1 MLPVF
6 IAFLLSGVSST
17 MLGPLLPLLGRR
29 LELGD
34 GGSGAMI
41 TALFGGAAVGAI
53 ACGRVLERWGYRRML
68 CTGYGLVGVGAAMMA
83 APSTAVV
90 AIGILL
96 SGFGLGLVIP
106 ASNLLVAET
115 SGERSA
121 SRLNLLNVCGGSG
134 AVAGPPAVAWL
145 RDVYGL
151 AGVAGMMGV
160 MAVVCAVVL
169 FRTVPAA
176 HPQTGER
183 GESRRRFQ
191 WTVAI
196 LLFLYV
202 GAETTL
208 SGWLPTMAIRRAGA
222 HSGMEALPLS
232 AYWGAMMAGRGLAAV
247 LLKRYTVAQLMRV
260 LLVGAPLAAATL
272 ALGST
277 TLGIAICAALA
288 GLFFGP
294 VFPNAISVLQAA
306 FPAEARRLGPPVFA
320 AASAGGAFIP
330 WVAGWMSA
338 NSTDVR
344 VILWPAVICLIV
356 MAPVWGS
363 VRRQAGL
370 QG

>member
-6 IAFLLSGVSST
+6 VAFLLSGVGST
-17 MLGPLLPLLGRR
+17 MLGPLLPLLGKR

-41 TALFGGAAVGAI
+41 TALFGGAAVGAV
-53 ACGRVLERWGYRRML
+53 ACGRVLEHWGYRRVL
-68 CTGYGLVGVGAAMMA
+68 CTGYGLVGLGAAMMA
-83 APSTAVV
+83 APSTAIV
-90 AIGILL
+90 ALGILL
-96 SGFGLGLVIP
+96 IGFGLGLLIP
-106 ASNLLVAET
+106 SSNLLVAET
-115 SGERSA
+115 SGASSA

-145 RDVYGL
+145 RDAYGL
-151 AGVAGMMGV
+151 AGVAGLMGV

-169 FRTVPAA
+169 YRCVPAA
-176 HPQTGER
+176 HLQLGER

-222 HSGMEALPLS
+222 HSGVEALPLS

-260 LLVGAPLAAATL
+260 LLVGAPLAAASL
-272 ALGST
+272 AWGAT
-277 TLGIAICAALA
+277 TLGIAMCAALA

-294 VFPNAISVLQAA
+294 IFPNVISALQAA

-320 AASAGGAFIP
+320 AASAGGAFVP
-330 WVAGWMSA
+330 WMAGWMSA
-338 NSTDVR
+338 STNDVR
-344 VILWPAVICLIV
+344 VILAPAVICLIL
-356 MAPVWGS
+356 MWPAWGS

-370 QG
+370 A